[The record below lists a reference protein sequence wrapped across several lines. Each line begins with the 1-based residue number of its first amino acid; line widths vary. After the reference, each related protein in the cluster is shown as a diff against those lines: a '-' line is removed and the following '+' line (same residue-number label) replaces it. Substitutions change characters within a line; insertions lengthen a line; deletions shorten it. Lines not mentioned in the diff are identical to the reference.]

1 MKGGFFHNFAESKA
15 LIVISSL
22 ASIISLVISIINE
35 SFFLW
40 IILTI
45 SLTTLLF
52 LIRLVFINSIFISE
66 LDTVNLYVFDSAIE
80 LEATETDDYISNN
93 DLIIAIQANIAP
105 KTFNQ
110 QPQGELK
117 ISFPSQLKTDFYWR
131 SDIIKKTNETNDSC
145 TFSISLKSGITF
157 ISLRSFLVREEQFQD
172 FLSSRKCVEVQF
184 QTDISSTSK
193 KETIFI
199 STVG

>member
-1 MKGGFFHNFAESKA
+1 M
-15 LIVISSL
+15 
-22 ASIISLVISIINE
+22 
-35 SFFLW
+35 
-40 IILTI
+40 
-45 SLTTLLF
+45 LF

-172 FLSSRKCVEVQF
+172 FLLSRKCVEVQF
-184 QTDISSTSK
+184 QTEISSTSK